1 MLGHKTK
8 AEVITEA
15 NPIANARLGV
25 FAFTQQPPP
34 RRSPPESSALRQVL
48 LRGVMPSS
56 TRRMSKCKTVFLS
69 ILVPDSGS
77 GLFSYSARIKKE
89 SEAGITSPLSGALQ
103 SSLETDPMHA
113 SNQSI

>member
-34 RRSPPESSALRQVL
+34 RRSPPESSALRPVL

-56 TRRMSKCKTVFLS
+56 TRWMSKCKTAFLS
-69 ILVPDSGS
+69 IPVPDSGS
-77 GLFSYSARIKKE
+77 GLFCCLARRKNKERIQGWHHLAIKRRAPELIRDGSYAC
-89 SEAGITSPLSGALQ
+89 L
-103 SSLETDPMHA
+103 
-113 SNQSI
+113 